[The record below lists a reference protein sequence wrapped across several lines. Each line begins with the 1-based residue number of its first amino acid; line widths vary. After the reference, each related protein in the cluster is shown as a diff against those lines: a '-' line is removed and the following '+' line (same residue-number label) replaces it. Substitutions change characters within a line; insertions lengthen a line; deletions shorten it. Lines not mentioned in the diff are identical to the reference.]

1 MKARLIKI
9 QKNGE
14 TSKPVPPK
22 KAVRTA
28 APVNSRAAL
37 AKAVSE
43 KVAQRQTGATSP
55 NDAFNA
61 LFTKR
66 EGEQ

>member
-9 QKNGE
+9 QQDGE
-14 TSKPVPPK
+14 TSRPEPPK
-22 KAVRTA
+22 QAVRSA

-43 KVAQRQTGATSP
+43 KVAQRQTGAASP
-55 NDAFNA
+55 HDAFKG